1 MSTFVLASGPLAEIE
16 AIFPQG
22 SYQIT
27 AEIHEEAGAFT
38 DYIIKDH
45 IDILLPDQDE
55 YEEFNL
61 EEKLREAKVNG
72 NQNRVSQILQAD
84 VICFTEV
91 GNPFFSKHSCNHTA
105 GILLASFLHELILYV
120 LLN

>member
-1 MSTFVLASGPLAEIE
+1 MQSLLDGKMSTFVLASGPLAEIE

-22 SYQIT
+22 SYQIA

-84 VICFTEV
+84 VI
-91 GNPFFSKHSCNHTA
+91 HM
-105 GILLASFLHELILYV
+105 FLSTNLH
-120 LLN
+120 